1 MVMDNKKL
9 TSEELL
15 KSVIQRIATGPEMS
29 KDISRQEAKDSMTAI
44 FNKEISDIRT
54 AIFLIALRM
63 KRETEEENLG
73 VQDAFIDTVKTINIK
88 TDNLVNIA
96 DPYDGYTRNI
106 PSSVF
111 ILPVLAELGIPAISQ
126 GVETVGPKYGCTH
139 HLILKLHGLDV
150 LANHEQVKE
159 RVENK
164 EIGWGYID
172 QKIFSPK
179 LYELMNL
186 RGEIIKRPIITTI
199 EVLANPLIARKNHF
213 ITGYVHK
220 AYPPIYLALARNAEF
235 DTALLVKGTEGGV
248 VPSLRH
254 KTNVHYYKKTND
266 NNDLLEID
274 PEIDL
279 GIKQDLRAVQ
289 IPNDVIRTKKSD
301 KVEADVDPLDI
312 AKDSLKKGFDALS
325 GSEGIMK
332 DCVLYSTSII
342 MHHVTGEDLNKCKNE
357 IDRVMKSG
365 AALKRFKM
373 IK

>member
-73 VQDAFIDTVKTINIK
+73 VQDAVIDTIKTINIK

-139 HLILKLHGLDV
+139 HLILKLHGLDIF
-150 LANHEQVKE
+150 ANHEQVKE
-159 RVENK
+159 LEK
-164 EIGWGYID
+164 QLIKYGLKID
-172 QKIFSPK
+172 C
-179 LYELMNL
+179 
-186 RGEIIKRPIITTI
+186 
-199 EVLANPLIARKNHF
+199 
-213 ITGYVHK
+213 
-220 AYPPIYLALARNAEF
+220 
-235 DTALLVKGTEGGV
+235 
-248 VPSLRH
+248 
-254 KTNVHYYKKTND
+254 
-266 NNDLLEID
+266 NN
-274 PEIDL
+274 
-279 GIKQDLRAVQ
+279 
-289 IPNDVIRTKKSD
+289 
-301 KVEADVDPLDI
+301 
-312 AKDSLKKGFDALS
+312 
-325 GSEGIMK
+325 
-332 DCVLYSTSII
+332 
-342 MHHVTGEDLNKCKNE
+342 
-357 IDRVMKSG
+357 
-365 AALKRFKM
+365 
-373 IK
+373 

>member
-139 HLILKLHGLDV
+139 HLIL
-150 LANHEQVKE
+150 
-159 RVENK
+159 
-164 EIGWGYID
+164 
-172 QKIFSPK
+172 
-179 LYELMNL
+179 
-186 RGEIIKRPIITTI
+186 
-199 EVLANPLIARKNHF
+199 
-213 ITGYVHK
+213 
-220 AYPPIYLALARNAEF
+220 
-235 DTALLVKGTEGGV
+235 
-248 VPSLRH
+248 
-254 KTNVHYYKKTND
+254 
-266 NNDLLEID
+266 
-274 PEIDL
+274 
-279 GIKQDLRAVQ
+279 
-289 IPNDVIRTKKSD
+289 
-301 KVEADVDPLDI
+301 
-312 AKDSLKKGFDALS
+312 
-325 GSEGIMK
+325 
-332 DCVLYSTSII
+332 
-342 MHHVTGEDLNKCKNE
+342 
-357 IDRVMKSG
+357 
-365 AALKRFKM
+365 
-373 IK
+373 

>member
-73 VQDAFIDTVKTINIK
+73 VQDAVIDTIKTINIK

-139 HLILKLHGLDV
+139 HLILKLHGLDIF
-150 LANHEQVKE
+150 ANHEQVKE

-164 EIGWGYID
+164 KIGWGYID

-179 LYELMNL
+179 LYELMNV
-186 RGEIIKRPIITTI
+186 RSEIIKRPIITTI

-220 AYPPIYLALARNAEF
+220 AYPPIYLMLARNAEF

-248 VPSLRH
+248 IPSLIQ
-254 KTNVHYYKKTND
+254 KTNVHYYKKTN
-266 NNDLLEID
+266 NSNDILVID

-279 GIKQDLRAVQ
+279 GVKQDLRAVQ

-301 KVEADVDPLDI
+301 KVETEVNTLDM
-312 AKDSLKKGFDALS
+312 AKNL
-325 GSEGIMK
+325 
-332 DCVLYSTSII
+332 
-342 MHHVTGEDLNKCKNE
+342 
-357 IDRVMKSG
+357 
-365 AALKRFKM
+365 
-373 IK
+373 